1 MFDLKDIVLIEH
13 TNSDGS
19 HCVEIKSPNGLHYT
33 ITDNK
38 PSHKYTY
45 LKLSYFDD
53 DIFEIAMIKKQ
64 GETVFD
70 AHFFKGTHHHYLFRM
85 NSESLNDFLKETQRD
100 IKLIWCE
107 YNKYSLDEALSSSS
121 IKNIE
126 LSNHYLYIGKNKV
139 QVNEQL
145 NDDKSTTY
153 TYHQPFV
160 NNPISRLVSN
170 HSVARYNK
178 KGYPIRAQFNH
189 YQIVGDHFSLFGV
202 FKNYYNAIFSLKY
215 SEKTLDLH
223 VTSVNNYSYTL
234 YNQSFSD
241 MQNIFKKEFLTWLK
255 IDGTSSIQ
263 AVLKEHDFTDVSCDD
278 CLRLLE
284 MAVI

>member
-1 MFDLKDIVLIEH
+1 MFDLKDIVLTEH
-13 TNSDGS
+13 INSEGI

-53 DIFEIAMIKKQ
+53 DIFEISIIKKQ
-64 GETVFD
+64 GEAVFD
-70 AHFFKGTHHHYLFRM
+70 ANFFKGTHYHYLFRM
-85 NSESLNDFLKETQRD
+85 DSESLSNFLNDTHRD
-100 IKLIWCE
+100 IKLLFCE
-107 YNKYSLDEALSSSS
+107 YNKYSLDEVLSGSA

-126 LSNHYLYIGKNKV
+126 LSNHYLYIGKNKF
-139 QVNEQL
+139 QIHEQL
-145 NDDKSTTY
+145 NDDKSKTY

-160 NNPISRLVSN
+160 NNSISRLVNN
-170 HSVARYNK
+170 HSVTGYNK
-178 KGYPIRAQFNH
+178 TGYPIKGQFNH

-215 SEKTLDLH
+215 SEKTLELY

-234 YNQSFSD
+234 YNQSFAD
-241 MQNIFKKEFLTWLK
+241 MQNIFKKEFLTWLA
-255 IDGTSSIQ
+255 IAGTPSMQ
-263 AVLKEHDFTDVSCDD
+263 AVIKEHDFTDISCDD
-278 CLRLLE
+278 CLNLLE